1 MRAIFAELAHIGPA
15 AADEAVVAMR
25 NDFPEAPARSIIGGF
40 SRRLGHF
47 RKKVG

>member
-25 NDFPEAPARSIIGGF
+25 NDFPEAPIIGGF